1 MAEQAIRSAE
11 GMLFAT
17 DVPFYAFL
25 ARAALTPPRPPG
37 APRSSGIPSRPPLDA
52 PAEHLRRLEIWADA
66 CPANYRHKYLLVE
79 AEVARMTGDDL
90 AAMALYDEAIEAA
103 WDNDCS
109 RDEALANELCA
120 RFHLQQGRRKIA
132 RGYMTDAYYG
142 YLRWGATAKTDDI
155 ARDHPDLLVRAAA
168 PRAEG
173 TAPLS
178 AGALPLLALGVE
190 HPNLLDVATIIRATS
205 ALAEEII
212 LDRLLT
218 RLLRIVVESAGAQ
231 RGVLLLDREGRLTVE
246 AVMDT
251 GAGVVERCPAIPAE
265 QSAEIPL
272 SIVHYAARTRGH
284 VVLGDATRGGRFA
297 ADPYVLARE
306 PKSILCVPLTHHGG
320 VTGVLYLENN
330 AGRDAFS
337 PSRVEL
343 LRVLSSQAAIA
354 VRNALLYARVQAMT
368 DELRSANE
376 VLEAEVARRTEQLS
390 EANADLARELRQRTA
405 AERERAALQEQMIQA
420 QRTRLAE
427 LSTPLLPITDRIMV
441 MPLLG
446 AMDAERAQQ
455 ALETALYGAY
465 RNLTE
470 VMILDITG
478 VKGVDAGVAGML
490 VRTAEALRRLG
501 TEAIITGIQP
511 DVARTLIALGL
522 DLGGIPTLSTLQ
534 SGIAAA
540 LTATEGSD
548 QRPEGAWER
557 RRRR

>member
-1 MAEQAIRSAE
+1 
-11 GMLFAT
+11 
-17 DVPFYAFL
+17 
-25 ARAALTPPRPPG
+25 
-37 APRSSGIPSRPPLDA
+37 
-52 PAEHLRRLEIWADA
+52 
-66 CPANYRHKYLLVE
+66 
-79 AEVARMTGDDL
+79 
-90 AAMALYDEAIEAA
+90 
-103 WDNDCS
+103 
-109 RDEALANELCA
+109 
-120 RFHLQQGRRKIA
+120 
-132 RGYMTDAYYG
+132 
-142 YLRWGATAKTDDI
+142 
-155 ARDHPDLLVRAAA
+155 
-168 PRAEG
+168 
-173 TAPLS
+173 
-178 AGALPLLALGVE
+178 
-190 HPNLLDVATIIRATS
+190 
-205 ALAEEII
+205 
-212 LDRLLT
+212 
-218 RLLRIVVESAGAQ
+218 
-231 RGVLLLDREGRLTVE
+231 
-246 AVMDT
+246 
-251 GAGVVERCPAIPAE
+251 
-265 QSAEIPL
+265 
-272 SIVHYAARTRGH
+272 
-284 VVLGDATRGGRFA
+284 
-297 ADPYVLARE
+297 
-306 PKSILCVPLTHHGG
+306 
-320 VTGVLYLENN
+320 
-330 AGRDAFS
+330 
-337 PSRVEL
+337 
-343 LRVLSSQAAIA
+343 
-354 VRNALLYARVQAMT
+354 MT